1 MDRRQLAE
9 EVKSFQTMKETER
22 KKIDEERKW
31 VRREKMM
38 LEKSLKEKKSSLEK
52 RTLDE
57 VADLQAKVQGF
68 ISIMVSTMIS
78 FNEK

>member
-1 MDRRQLAE
+1 MAE
-9 EVKSFQTMKETER
+9 EVKSFQTMRETER

-52 RTLDE
+52 RALDE
-57 VADLQAKVQGF
+57 MADLQVKVRA
-68 ISIMVSTMIS
+68 S
-78 FNEK
+78 FHHFVE